1 MLQIK
6 KISKKYQTGELIQT
20 ALDDVSLNLRDN
32 EFVAILGASGSGKTT
47 LLNIIGGLDRY
58 DQGDLVIN
66 SISTKNYKDRD
77 WDAYRNHTIGFVFQ
91 SYNLIGHQSIL
102 SNVELALTI
111 SGISRST
118 RKERAKKALEEVGLL
133 AHIHKK
139 PSQMSGGQMQR
150 VAIARALV
158 NNPDILLA
166 DEPTGALDTETSVQ
180 VMELLKEVAK
190 NRLVVMVTHNPE
202 LAEKYATRT
211 VRLQDGGVMDDSAPY
226 EVDQEELGQPEHK
239 SMGKSSMSFLTSLSL
254 SFNNLKTKKGRTILT
269 AFAGSIG
276 IIGIALILS
285 LSTGVNQYIEDIQR
299 STMASYPI
307 TIEERSFDLSSVIA
321 DTPGPG
327 LGVEKVT
334 HALDGVYVN
343 PEELERASMVSTNY
357 SENNLTAFKK
367 YLDDSESSIHDYVG
381 ENGIVYS
388 YNTSFAVYTR
398 DPEGIF
404 LNTDG
409 STLSE
414 EAPAR
419 GPGAM
424 FDAMGGNNV
433 NFGELLPGAQGGG
446 ISEAILETYEVV
458 SGVWPQAYDEMVLA
472 LNKNS
477 EISATTLYELGILP
491 TKEYQ
496 EIMDKIDKGE
506 EVLLEERKLSYE
518 EIMSQKFYL
527 LPAADTF
534 QKEEGGLYRELTSL
548 EEVEGLL
555 DQALEMK
562 ISGVVRLKEEA
573 EYALISSVFGY
584 TKALTDYV
592 IAYTNE
598 SEVVREQQD
607 QKDINVLSGV
617 SFAPLDEG
625 AKIADTKVFLE
636 NLGVT
641 EKAGLFSAMLSS
653 GQVAPPE
660 GFRPGQPLDEVTL
673 STMFDRYLE
682 DPEEEVLLS
691 LYDSYI
697 SPGTYEENLEKF
709 GVVSLDAPSAINIY
723 ADSFEAKDQ
732 IAEAIASYNKEA
744 SEVDQ
749 IAYTDYVAI
758 LMSSVTTIINVITY
772 VLIAFVAVSLVVSSI
787 MIGIIT
793 FISVLERTKEIGIL
807 RAIGAS
813 KKNISQVFN
822 AETFIIGVITG
833 FIGVG
838 VTLLLLLPTNA
849 IIHAVTGLD
858 TVNAMLPPISA
869 IVLIL
874 LSIALTLLGGL
885 IPAKKAAKQDPVEAL
900 RTE

>member
-211 VRLQDGGVMDDSAPY
+211 VRLQDGRVMDDSAPY

-334 HALDGVYVN
+334 YALDGVYVN

-414 EAPAR
+414 EAPSR

-433 NFGELLPGAQGGG
+433 NFGELLPGAQGEG

-477 EISATTLYELGILP
+477 EISVTTLYELGILP

-496 EIMDKIDKGE
+496 KIMDKIDKGE